1 MWWWTLLKQR
11 ECPRSCIKNDNMN
24 ASTVKTKNSSFGRGL
39 HSRIKIG
46 KEEAKFFVQQAKV
59 KTVGTLTQIEEEDII
74 NRERLFVKKSFKER
88 TLAHRNLFSDHSQY
102 PWDSILHRPATTCTP
117 NYTEFNFKF
126 KDKKI
131 DFSRKVV
138 IFLTWLGE
146 VDKQP
151 RNFGV
156 SFRSKNTLQFE
167 PQLKIGSRANKNV
180 INQI

>member
-1 MWWWTLLKQR
+1 
-11 ECPRSCIKNDNMN
+11 MN

-102 PWDSILHRPATTCTP
+102 P
-117 NYTEFNFKF
+117 
-126 KDKKI
+126 
-131 DFSRKVV
+131 
-138 IFLTWLGE
+138 
-146 VDKQP
+146 
-151 RNFGV
+151 
-156 SFRSKNTLQFE
+156 
-167 PQLKIGSRANKNV
+167 
-180 INQI
+180 